1 MTTQE
6 NNKVSNFSEI
16 STYKYDRF
24 NEMVLSQLEQIIINF
39 TNLPR
44 VQALIQFYDTVD
56 KL

>member
-39 TNLPR
+39 TNLLT
-44 VQALIQFYDTVD
+44 LI
-56 KL
+56 LH